1 VVDVDIHQAGER
13 SRFLQRVHEAV
24 ARWTRHDGTLM
35 LVLVDVDRLGLVNE
49 TLGYATG
56 DALLAAL
63 AARLHDRVRAGD
75 LVARLGADVAVLC
88 TSPQGV
94 SDHAVA
100 TVAERIRIAVEEPID
115 VSGRSLFLQASIGIS
130 TARPG
135 VGGEGLLREAERAAA
150 LAKRR
155 GGGHWQLADP
165 EAATRTVA
173 VLDVE
178 HGLRRAIANGE
189 LVVHYQPIVQLDTG
203 AIAGVEALV
212 RWAPPEGGL
221 VPPGQFIAVAEDSG
235 LIVPLGRWVL
245 EEVAHQATAHP
256 LLSGAVTGKPL
267 TVAVNVSPRQ
277 LGRPGLPRLVAGVV
291 QRAGVDPAQLC
302 FELTESALVPDVVEA
317 GAILD
322 ELKAIGC
329 AIAIDDF
336 GTGWSSLSH
345 LKHFPVDALKIDRS
359 FVEGLVRPGGDRA
372 IAEVIVNLAHS
383 LGMAAVAEGV
393 ETDAQLAVLRA
404 IGCDHVQGFKLAP
417 PMPLDDLTAEVKQW
431 P

>member
-1 VVDVDIHQAGER
+1 
-13 SRFLQRVHEAV
+13 
-24 ARWTRHDGTLM
+24 
-35 LVLVDVDRLGLVNE
+35 
-49 TLGYATG
+49 
-56 DALLAAL
+56 LAAL
-63 AARLHDRVRAGD
+63 TARLHDRVRAGD
-75 LVARLGADVAVLC
+75 LVVRLGADVAVLC

-94 SDHAVA
+94 TDHAVA
-100 TVAERIRIAVEEPID
+100 TVAERIRVAVEEPID
-115 VSGRSLFLQASIGIS
+115 ASGRSLFLQASIGIS

-135 VGGEGLLREAERAAA
+135 VGGEALLREAERAAA

-165 EAATRTVA
+165 DAAARTAA

-189 LVVHYQPIVQLDTG
+189 LVVHYQPIVELDSGT
-203 AIAGVEALV
+203 IAGVEALV
-212 RWAPPEGGL
+212 RWSPPEGGL
-221 VPPGQFIAVAEDSG
+221 VPPGRFIAIAEESG

-245 EEVAHQATAHP
+245 EEVARQATADP

-277 LGRPGLPRLVAGVV
+277 LGRPGLPRLVAEVIE
-291 QRAGVDPAQLC
+291 RAGSDPAQFC

-317 GAILD
+317 AAILE
-322 ELKAIGC
+322 ELKAVGC

-372 IAEVIVNLAHS
+372 IAEVIVTLAHS

-393 ETDAQLAVLRA
+393 ETDAQLAVLRS
-404 IGCDHVQGFKLAP
+404 IGCDRVQGFKLAP
-417 PMPLDDLTAEVKQW
+417 PMPLDDLTAEVKRW